1 MGEQFSYFVLWLT
14 FVAVGLYTL
23 YVVIRKAVRDGIRDA
38 AQLERDRASSATND
52 SQASPPQ
59 A

>member
-23 YVVIRKAVRDGIRDA
+23 YVVIRRAVRDGIRDA
-38 AQLERDRASSATND
+38 AGLERDRASAAAHDN
-52 SQASPPQ
+52 QASPPQ